1 MAVAEAPRASRAPK
15 AARDQESRSCQS
27 SKTRRPSS
35 AVQAADAVR
44 EEQAAHRTDPRA
56 TESAP
61 SGAVSEC
68 DPSPCPRGRAEPHGN
83 SAPRTRRQRQRHE
96 IDHGEI
102 HTAAKSSLFLHDLQ
116 VPQISHQVSRGIAV
130 RESAL
135 ADRYQ
140 KAHRSVQRSDETTCN
155 TRHREARLAPWATT
169 APAEE
174 RRSSPHP
181 RQDAQQNAEISD
193 LSRSTSRSCDPP
205 ERTTHSTRNT
215 AERSKPPPR
224 DRTAPNLHRA

>member
-15 AARDQESRSCQS
+15 AGRDQESRSCQS
-27 SKTRRPSS
+27 SKTRRPNS
-35 AVQAADAVR
+35 ALQAADAVR
-44 EEQAAHRTDPRA
+44 EEQAAHQTDPRA

-61 SGAVSEC
+61 DGAVSEC
-68 DPSPCPRGRAEPHGN
+68 DPSPCPRGQAEPHGN

-135 ADRYQ
+135 ARTDTKKRTGLFSAVTKQ
-140 KAHRSVQRSDETTCN
+140 LATLVIEKHGS
-155 TRHREARLAPWATT
+155 RLG
-169 APAEE
+169 
-174 RRSSPHP
+174 RRLHQPKNGGRVH
-181 RQDAQQNAEISD
+181 I
-193 LSRSTSRSCDPP
+193 L
-205 ERTTHSTRNT
+205 
-215 AERSKPPPR
+215 
-224 DRTAPNLHRA
+224 DRTPSKMLR